1 MIIDSIVEGVDY
13 VLKTGVFKE
22 RNMKYL
28 KQNIIKMV

>member
-22 RNMKYL
+22 NMKYL